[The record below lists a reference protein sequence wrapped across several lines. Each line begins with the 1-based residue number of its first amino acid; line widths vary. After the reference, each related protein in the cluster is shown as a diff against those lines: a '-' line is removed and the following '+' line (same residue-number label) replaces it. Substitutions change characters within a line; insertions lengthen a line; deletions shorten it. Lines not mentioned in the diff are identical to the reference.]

1 MTPRPITFFR
11 SFFGAVLLKVE
22 LFLPQ
27 PPQECEEQVGGY
39 RLRKILKSAESKI
52 GFSIGLY
59 TKDNNSFVIKTVNFR
74 THHQLY
80 QLLLNEAFMTKFL
93 AENVTDPD
101 FIVPQFVELFE
112 RDHKLYFIR
121 TYVEREERVSSE
133 QDHLTGF
140 STCVDSFQRI
150 PFQKY
155 PELPRS
161 TAFYSLIWMIP
172 YFIVSS
178 LKKPQHTALYF
189 SLLRQ
194 YFASLT
200 LADFISPNLSLAHR
214 DLTPDNVFISKGKV
228 GLIDLETMIVGSY
241 LTDLANFPRKYFG
254 TLSQSTIQ
262 QYLSEKISTDI
273 DRRTFTWLSVFYLL
287 QYLAVED
294 TANPYYAEALSFLPF
309 FSKDILPRFQ
319 PSHRSIYECCC
330 TTLFTLL
337 SFFFGSSKQNIIL
350 CYHSVGLTDWRF
362 STPPKCFE
370 DQVSYLTRHY
380 TVVPLSTLLAHP
392 ERSDQVSITFD
403 DGYEDVLTH
412 ALPILKRKGLTATIF
427 ALGDPK
433 HANRSELSNEL
444 PLLSTSQLKKLR
456 AEGWEIG
463 FHTATHP
470 DLSSLTPAEY
480 EKEIAQ
486 GKHSFERELGEDVVY
501 FAYPRGMYNNHI
513 VEVVKKAGFKAA
525 FTVNS
530 GLIDFQHQHQLTRV
544 PLEGTVSLGEF
555 RGLLTD
561 VGLVMHRWLLRSLQV
576 KENISRLRNGRQI
589 Q

>member
-1 MTPRPITFFR
+1 LE
-11 SFFGAVLLKVE
+11 LL
-22 LFLPQ
+22 LPQ
-27 PPQECEEQVGGY
+27 PPQNCEEQIGQY
-39 RLRKILKSAESKI
+39 TLKKVLKDAESKI

-59 TKDNNSFVIKTVNFR
+59 TKGKNSFVIKTVNFR

-93 AENVTDPD
+93 AENVSDPQ
-101 FIVPQFVELFE
+101 FMVPQFVELFE
-112 RDHKLYFIR
+112 QHHKLYFIR
-121 TYVEREERVSSE
+121 TYVEREERTSSQ
-133 QDHLTGF
+133 QDHIKGF
-140 STCVDSFQRI
+140 TTCVDSFRSI

-161 TAFYSLIWMIP
+161 TAFYSFIWMIP
-172 YFIVSS
+172 YFVVSS
-178 LKKPQHTALYF
+178 LKKPQHTGIYF
-189 SLLRQ
+189 SLLKQ

-254 TLSQSTIQ
+254 TLSRSTIQ
-262 QYLSEKISTDI
+262 DYLSQKVTTDI

-294 TANPYYAEALSFLPF
+294 TANPYYTEAISFLPF
-309 FSKDILPRFQ
+309 FTGEILPRFK
-319 PSHRSIYECCC
+319 PSHRSLYECCC

-370 DQVSYLTRHY
+370 DQVNYLMRHY
-380 TVVPLSTLLAHP
+380 TVVPLSTLLTHP

-412 ALPILKRKGLTATIF
+412 ALPILKRKGLTATVF
-427 ALGDPK
+427 ALGDPQ
-433 HANRSELSNEL
+433 HANRNELSNNL
-444 PLLSTSQLKKLR
+444 PLLSNSQLKLLR
-456 AEGWEIG
+456 DEGWEIG
-463 FHTATHP
+463 FHTSTHP
-470 DLSSLTPAEY
+470 DLSSLTPAECEAEIVDGKRAF
-480 EKEIAQ
+480 EKT
-486 GKHSFERELGEDVVY
+486 LGSDVTY
-501 FAYPRGMYNNHI
+501 FAYPRGMYNNQI
-513 VEVVKKAGFKAA
+513 VEVVKKAGFTAA
-525 FTVNS
+525 FTVDS
-530 GLIDFQHQHQLTRV
+530 GLIDAQDPHKITRV

-561 VGLVMHRWLLRSLQV
+561 VGLVMHRLLLRSLQV
-576 KENISRLRNGRQI
+576 KENFSRLRNGRQI